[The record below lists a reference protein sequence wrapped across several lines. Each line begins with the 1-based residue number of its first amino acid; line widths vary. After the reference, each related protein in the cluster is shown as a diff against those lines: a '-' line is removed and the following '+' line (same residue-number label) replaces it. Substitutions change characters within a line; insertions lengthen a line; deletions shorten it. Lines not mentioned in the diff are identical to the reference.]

1 MTSRVIDMRLRKL
14 EQKASQSALSHLTEE
29 QLHAEIVTNLTVIAE
44 PYGGD
49 VRAMIEHMR
58 AGSDPTDHNLAGQIE
73 SLMDNWQEWG
83 LPPLQ

>member
-14 EQKASQSALSHLTEE
+14 EQKANQSALSHITDA
-29 QLHAEIVTNLTVIAE
+29 QLDTQIMECLTVIAE

-58 AGSDPTDHNLAGQIE
+58 AGSDPSDHDLAGQVE
-73 SLMDNWQEWG
+73 HLMNNWQEWG

>member
-14 EQKASQSALSHLTEE
+14 EQKANQSALSHLTDA
-29 QLHAEIVTNLTVIAE
+29 QLDAQIIGILSVVAE

-58 AGSDPTDHNLAGQIE
+58 AGSDPIDHDLAGQIE
-73 SLMDNWQEWG
+73 SLMDNWQEIG

>member
-14 EQKASQSALSHLTEE
+14 EQRANQSALSHLTDG
-29 QLHAEIVTNLTVIAE
+29 QIDAQIIGILTVIAE

-58 AGSDPTDHNLAGQIE
+58 AGSDPTDHNLAGEIE